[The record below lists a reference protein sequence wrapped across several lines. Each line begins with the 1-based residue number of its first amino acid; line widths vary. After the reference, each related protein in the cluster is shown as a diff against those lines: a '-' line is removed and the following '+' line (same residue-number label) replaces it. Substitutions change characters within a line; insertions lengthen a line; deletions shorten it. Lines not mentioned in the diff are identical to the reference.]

1 MNTADQETQDE
12 IAANG
17 SADDSGNKEMVNAVE
32 VERVNSRVVEGGA
45 VKEDA
50 DGAKK
55 GRRDKKKTGREE
67 KQPSGQT
74 AKMDKKQPMLKESSR
89 LRLTTPPFDHAPG
102 PIKPPSQPD
111 RVE

>member
-32 VERVNSRVVEGGA
+32 VERVNSQVVEGGA
-45 VKEDA
+45 VEEDA
-50 DGAKK
+50 DGAKER
-55 GRRDKKKTGREE
+55 RRDKKKKGREE

-74 AKMDKKQPMLKESSR
+74 AKMDNKQPMLKASSR
-89 LRLTTPPFDHAPG
+89 LRLTTPPARPRPRPDQASFAAR
-102 PIKPPSQPD
+102 PS
-111 RVE
+111 